1 MAVAA
6 VAFYSSSDF
15 EIISRTTPSPSSLPK
30 PFVGGLSSLLSS
42 SPSSAFACKEETR
55 DQPAGAYA
63 TTYMSLSS
71 SFKRKDVS
79 SPVSILQGPASS
91 RSPPAGFS
99 GQGSGGHL
107 QSSPNSRCRRGHL
120 LKVFGPNALRSY
132 MDSPVSM
139 VEGFAPTSKV
149 DSSNDDHVC
158 PLYAQELLEE
168 AQSRHR
174 IFNQK
179 FVISAFYTAERAH
192 RGQVS
197 CNVLVSSLLDLLWV
211 IKDDCR
217 FVDKE
222 IEVVSSFDLVPGER
236 GSVLA
241 PLLGD
246 GDSFSQHWG

>member
-6 VAFYSSSDF
+6 IAFYSSDF
-15 EIISRTTPSPSSLPK
+15 EIISRTTPSPSSLTK
-30 PFVGGLSSLLSS
+30 PFIGGLSSLLSS
-42 SPSSAFACKEETR
+42 SPSSTFACKEEIR
-55 DQPAGAYA
+55 DQPAAAYA
-63 TTYMSLSS
+63 TSYMSLSS

-107 QSSPNSRCRRGHL
+107 QFSPNSRCRRDQL
-120 LKVFGPNALRSY
+120 LKGFAPNALRSY
-132 MDSPVSM
+132 MDSPVCM

-149 DSSNDDHVC
+149 DSSNADNAC

-179 FVISAFYTAERAH
+179 FVISAFHTAERAH

-197 CNVLVSSLLDLLWV
+197 CNVLVSSLLDRLWV
-211 IKDDCR
+211 IKDRR